1 LYEFKVITLNS
12 NSKESKSTMNT
23 FKQKSLYVA
32 LAGVSALGVT
42 GAAQAVS
49 VNPDGLGQ
57 ALIYPYYTVRDKV
70 AGAPFTSL
78 LSVVNS
84 TASAK
89 AVKVRFLEGKNSRE
103 VLDFNLYLSKHD
115 VWVAAVIQ
123 TASGAGIYTPDKSC
137 TNPTVSSDPANPTA
151 FVNYAYT
158 GTAADGADT
167 SLDRTREGYVEIIE
181 MGNILGGSTTE
192 AAVTHVSGV
201 PVTCVVPSAS
211 AHTVAGTGGL
221 FGGMTLINVLAGED
235 FAVDATALEGFS
247 TLPLWAPAGSVDP
260 TLSFVNPKTSVVT
273 AGTNTYVTDWT
284 GLGAVDPV
292 SAVMMHNNVYNEFVL
307 ETVTKSRT
315 DWVMTMPTK
324 RFYIANGSGNNA
336 GRLFQRNFNG
346 NSGSCDDVVVTV
358 YDREERGVS
367 TPGTFSPPPPTQ
379 TDSICWEANVLT
391 FNSNGVFG
399 SKNVANIPT
408 TFSAGWLGINF
419 LGTSVPAGKHQLIG
433 GASTVF
439 NTAAG
444 TTSALTSTTF
454 NGLPVI
460 GFAAITFENGTL
472 KDPAGNLVQSQYGGA
487 FTHKQTRSIQ

>member
-1 LYEFKVITLNS
+1 
-12 NSKESKSTMNT
+12 MNT

-89 AVKVRFLEGKNSRE
+89 AVKVRFLEGKNSKE
-103 VLDFNLYLSKHD
+103 VLDFNLYLSKYD
-115 VWVAAVIQ
+115 VWVAAITNGPGV
-123 TASGAGIYTPDKSC
+123 TGTVGAPGIYTPDKSC
-137 TNPTVSSDPANPTA
+137 TTPVVSSDPTNPTL

-158 GTAADGADT
+158 GSAADGADT
-167 SLDRTREGYVEIIE
+167 SLDRAREGYVEIIE

-192 AAVTHVSGV
+192 TAVTHVAGV
-201 PVTCVVPSAS
+201 PPCGALASAS
-211 AHTVAGTGGL
+211 AHTVAGNGGL

-260 TLSFVNPKTSVVT
+260 TLSFVNPKVSVVT
-273 AGTNTYVTDWT
+273 SGANTYVTDWT

-307 ETVTKSRT
+307 ESVTNSRT
-315 DWVMTMPTK
+315 DWVATMPTK

-346 NSGSCDDVVVTV
+346 NSGSCDDVAVSI
-358 YDREERGVS
+358 YDREERTV
-367 TPGTFSPPPPTQ
+367 TAPGSFSPPPPTQ
-379 TDSICWEANVLT
+379 TDAICWEANVIT
-391 FNSNGVFG
+391 FNNTNVFA
-399 SKNVANIPT
+399 SKNLANVPT
-408 TFSAGWLGINF
+408 SFAAGWLGLNF
-419 LGTSVPAGKHQLIG
+419 LTATVPAGKHQLVG

-460 GFAAITFENGTL
+460 GFSAITFENGTL
-472 KDPAGNLVQSQYGGA
+472 PGPTGSLIQSQYGGA
-487 FTHKQTRSIQ
+487 FQHKQTRSVQ

>member
-1 LYEFKVITLNS
+1 
-12 NSKESKSTMNT
+12 MNT

-103 VLDFNLYLSKHD
+103 VLDFNLYLSAKD
-115 VWVAAVIQ
+115 VWVAAIIP
-123 TASGAGIYTPDKSC
+123 TAAGAGIYTPDKSC
-137 TNPTVSSDPANPTA
+137 TTPVVSADAANPTL

-158 GTAADGADT
+158 GSSADGADG

-181 MGNILGGSTTE
+181 MGNILAGSTTE
-192 AAVTHVSGV
+192 TAVTHVSGV
-201 PVTCVVPSAS
+201 PPCTAS
-211 AHTVAGTGGL
+211 ALTTATASAATTAGNGGL

-235 FAVDATALEGFS
+235 FANDATALEGFS
-247 TLPLWAPAGSVDP
+247 TTALWFAPGSVDP
-260 TLSFVNPKTSVVT
+260 QLGRVNPKTSVVT
-273 AGTNTYVTDWT
+273 SGTTTYVTDWLPT
-284 GLGAVDPV
+284 TATPVAGTCNGCAAVDPV
-292 SAVMMHNNVYNEFVL
+292 SAVLMHTNLYNEFVL
-307 ETVTKSRT
+307 ESVTKSRT

-324 RFYIANGSGNNA
+324 RFYIANGSGNNT

-346 NSGSCDDVVVTV
+346 NSGSCDDVSVAIF
-358 YDREERGVS
+358 DREERTVS
-367 TPGTFSPPPPTQ
+367 TPGSFSPPPPTQ
-379 TDSICWEANVLT
+379 TDALCWEANVVT
-391 FNSNGVFG
+391 YNNNGVFG
-399 SKNVANIPT
+399 SKNVSNINT
-408 TFSAGWLGINF
+408 TFQAGWLAVNF
-419 LGTSVPAGKHQLIG
+419 PIVNSTQHQLVG

-439 NTAAG
+439 NTSTVTPGVTATA
-444 TTSALTSTTF
+444 TTLTSTTF
-454 NGLPVI
+454 NGLPVV
-460 GFAAITFENGTL
+460 GFAAITFENGVIPNGGGL
-472 KDPAGNLVQSQYGGA
+472 IQSQYGGA
-487 FTHKQTRSIQ
+487 FNHKQTRSVQ